1 MVHALIVAGG
11 SGSRFGGPR
20 PKQYLPLA
28 GVPVLIRTLGVFD
41 RCEAID
47 THVLVVPSG
56 DVGFVRESLLAEAG
70 VRKPVLVCGGGAR
83 RQDSVFNGLASIPD
97 DDSIVVI
104 HDAVRPL
111 VDGACIRACVT
122 AARAHGAGIAA
133 VPAVDTLKRVTRAGS
148 IEATLPRADVWLA
161 QTPQAFRTGL
171 VRDAHRAAR
180 AESFIGT
187 DDASLV
193 ERRGG
198 SVRIVP
204 GSRRNIKITTSED
217 MALAEALV
225 HAGSFPLGNG

>member
-11 SGSRFGGPR
+11 SGSRFGGPS

-47 THVLVVPSG
+47 AHVLVVPSG
-56 DVGFVRESLLAEAG
+56 DVRFVRESLLAGAG
-70 VRKPVLVCGGGAR
+70 LRKAVRVCGGGAR
-83 RQDSVFNGLASIPD
+83 RQDSVFNGLARISD
-97 DDSIVVI
+97 DDAIVVI

-111 VDGACIRACVT
+111 VDDACIRACVD

-161 QTPQAFRTGL
+161 QTPQAFRAEL
-171 VRDAHRAAR
+171 LRSAHRLAR
-180 AESFIGT
+180 EENFMGT

-193 ERRGG
+193 ERQGG

-204 GSRRNIKITTSED
+204 GSRRNIKITTPED
-217 MALAEALV
+217 MALAEALLHV
-225 HAGSFPLGNG
+225 GSLPPGNG